1 MTNRH
6 RRAQDLGTLMQ
17 LSGDGAARHGTTLIL
32 MYETGAVAIWIERSE
47 MGHEGS
53 EAHAGELLTRN
64 GVVPGFTRH
73 CARWGPPTSARLSKS
88 HFSRGA
94 RWPVVY
100 DWRQLSKR
108 GRAGTPGT
116 GPADGTRPPAGRMS
130 GPTPHWIMLMQ
141 RQVGNAATAAYV
153 QADVEQPPLAVRAP
167 PRSNACHCRCNPG
180 RPTDSR
186 SADTHRRHL
195 LAAAARRPADLGQA
209 AGTSEMCARLIKL
222 QGYVSCGSGGASP
235 VSGFAL
241 SGTVSTARIRA
252 NSSRPASG
260 AACASLD
267 PRSAERVRD

>member
-1 MTNRH
+1 MNAVFSSCPISFSARATLVLTWYIVQLAHDQRGGDGAMTNRH

-17 LSGDGAARHGTTLIL
+17 WSGDGAARHGTTLIL

-116 GPADGTRPPAGRMS
+116 GPADVTRPPAGRIS

-153 QADVEQPPLAVRAP
+153 QADVEQPPLAVRLDPMLAT
-167 PRSNACHCRCNPG
+167 AG
-180 RPTDSR
+180 VTL
-186 SADTHRRHL
+186 AD
-195 LAAAARRPADLGQA
+195 PQ
-209 AGTSEMCARLIKL
+209 I
-222 QGYVSCGSGGASP
+222 
-235 VSGFAL
+235 
-241 SGTVSTARIRA
+241 
-252 NSSRPASG
+252 
-260 AACASLD
+260 LD
-267 PRSAERVRD
+267 PRILIVVTF